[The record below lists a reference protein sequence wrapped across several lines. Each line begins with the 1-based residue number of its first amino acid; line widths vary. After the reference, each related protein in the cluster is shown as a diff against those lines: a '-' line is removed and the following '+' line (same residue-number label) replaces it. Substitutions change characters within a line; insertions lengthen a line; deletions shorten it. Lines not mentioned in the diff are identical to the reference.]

1 MIYIAHGFDLAQLAE
16 PLSRWLSADELVQL
30 QSYASAARQRQYLV
44 GRGLLRWLACTE
56 IGCSASDVTIQ
67 RQASGAPQ
75 LMIAGQSLACSISHK
90 DDAVLVAFGEVDALG
105 VDVETLTAR
114 QRQIDLLN
122 RFRNGFMQG
131 VLKDDWQL
139 FYQRWTLA
147 EAVTKAEQ
155 GKLLATLRRSA
166 TVYEKFAVFH
176 CEHGHELCC
185 YSPQLQSAAK
195 LHWWRVNNDGGQL
208 DKTRLDI

>member
-16 PLSRWLSADELVQL
+16 PLSRWLSADERVQL

-90 DDAVLVAFGEVDALG
+90 DDAVLVAFGEVEALG
-105 VDVETLTAR
+105 VDVEKLTAR
-114 QRQIDLLN
+114 QRHADLIAK
-122 RFRNGFMQG
+122 FADGFMRDVTHGNLQA
-131 VLKDDWQL
+131 
-139 FYQRWTLA
+139 FYERWTLA
-147 EAVTKAEQ
+147 ESVTKAEQ

-166 TVYEKFAVFH
+166 TLYEKFAVFH
-176 CEHGHELCC
+176 YEHGHEFCC
-185 YSPQLQSAAK
+185 YSPQLLFAAK
-195 LHWWRVNNDGGQL
+195 LRWWRVSNDKGQL
-208 DKTRLDI
+208 DKNELDI